1 MTITWGD
8 QVCYEEEAADEM
20 FVSMSSE
27 AFESEKQVA
36 KRDRRFGSWDAWL
49 VWARRIEVK
58 RKIVRTSVRTI
69 LTVSPLS
76 QLVAYRAD
84 CMRYPSQYC
93 IDQESFDREIRAIEK
108 DIHREAGGAFKLHLI
123 HSAEAVVASPEIE
136 STISRVKQ
144 QVVAL
149 HKCKKLI
156 AATRINAFVIA
167 ALDREDIKRFLQC
180 EDLDGAD
187 EMSRVAMSLGYL

>member
-27 AFESEKQVA
+27 AFEIEKQVA

-123 HSAEAVVASPEIE
+123 HSAEAVVAGPEIE
-136 STISRVKQ
+136 STIARVKQ

-167 ALDREDIKRFLQC
+167 ALDREDINRFLQC